1 MEDILEQYQASSYP
15 LPDRLLA
22 WLLFGAGLDSFG
34 RDGRPV
40 TLPLPSYGPDELLVR
55 SDAVGLC
62 YSDIK
67 LITQGNT
74 HPRIQGRDLAVDP
87 VIPGHE
93 VSLTVVGVGE
103 NLRGSFKVGDRFI
116 VQADIYYKGVNLAY
130 GYALRGG
137 LAQYGVVGEKI
148 LHGDEGC
155 YLLPIHSHIGY
166 AEAALT
172 EPWAC
177 VEASYSV
184 SLRSGLKAGGLTW
197 ILGGGNQAG
206 SQMVKESPMRRGAP
220 RRMKIVL
227 FSREDLPEGSWP
239 KKIVLTNVGA
249 PVANFW
255 KRHIQSPQGWETQ
268 IIETGGLERNQFE
281 KIFVQET
288 EGRGFDDIILLDPH
302 DLQIVEEAA
311 RSLARHGILNL
322 ILSKPRHGKVGIDV
336 GRVHYDGI
344 IYRGSVGPDILACYK
359 EEQTSELKGKGTV
372 WFVGAGGPM
381 GQIQIQRALQ
391 LEKSPRKIVATN
403 FRSPRLKSLEGRFKK
418 MARERGVEIVFL
430 TQQDMGEEQFYQRM
444 EEEAE
449 GRGFDDIVI
458 LCSVPQVME
467 RTTSYLAKGGT
478 MNIFAGVPKGTLA
491 YIDADLLCSRRI
503 KFVGSSGSLITHLEG
518 VLRKTEKG
526 TISPNS
532 SVAAIAGM
540 DSVIDGL
547 KAVKEGRFPGK
558 VVVFPQIK
566 ELELTPLP
574 ELKEKLPRVYEKLE
588 EGQMWSREAE
598 EELLRQKLRR
608 L

>member
-1 MEDILEQYQASSYP
+1 MEDVLKKYRTLSYP
-15 LPDRLLA
+15 LPQQILA
-22 WLLFGAGLDSFG
+22 WPLFGAGLDNFG
-34 RDGRPV
+34 RNGRPV
-40 TLPLPSYGPDELLVR
+40 TLPLPSYGPDQLLVR
-55 SDAVGLC
+55 SDAIGLC
-62 YSDIK
+62 FSDIK

-74 HPRIQGRDLAVDP
+74 HPRIQGRDLTADP

-116 VQADIYYKGVNLAY
+116 VQADIYYKGINLAY

-137 LAQYGVVGEKI
+137 LAQYGVVGEEI

-155 YLLPIHSHIGY
+155 YLLPIYSDIGY

-197 ILGGGNQAG
+197 ILGGGNPAG
-206 SQMVKESPMRRGAP
+206 SQMVK
-220 RRMKIVL
+220 
-227 FSREDLPEGSWP
+227 EDLPEGSWP

-249 PVANFW
+249 PVADFW
-255 KRHIQSPQGWETQ
+255 KPHIRSSQGWETE

-281 KIFVQET
+281 KIFVQQT
-288 EGRGFDDIILLDPH
+288 EGRGFDDIILLDPY
-302 DLQIVEEAA
+302 DLQIVKEAA

-322 ILSKPRHGKVGIDV
+322 IFSKPRHGKIGIDV
-336 GRVHYDGI
+336 GRVHYEGI

-359 EEQTSELKGKGTV
+359 EEQTSELKEKGTV

-391 LEKSPRKIVATN
+391 LDNPPRKIVATN

-430 TQQDMGEEQFYQRM
+430 TQQDMGEGQFYQRM

-491 YIDADLLCSRRI
+491 YIDADLLCSREI

-518 VLRKTEKG
+518 VLRRTEKG
-526 TISPNS
+526 MISPNS

-540 DSVIDGL
+540 SSVVEGL
-547 KAVKEGRFPGK
+547 RAVKEGRFPGK

-588 EGQMWSREAE
+588 EGQIWTREAE
-598 EELLRQKLRR
+598 EELLRQKLHPSEVKG
-608 L
+608 